1 MIGYLEGLLL
11 DEDRDAIL
19 LLAGQVGY
27 EIQVGPFTRNQVLAK
42 SLDDTVRLYIY
53 YHVTERQ
60 PRPVLIGFLEPGDK
74 AFFQLFISVSAIGPM
89 KAIKAMVR
97 PVGEIAAAIED
108 KQVSV
113 LAKLPGIG
121 PRTAE
126 KIIATLH
133 GKTREF
139 AERPPAHSPVSP
151 IPVSPDGPDTSE
163 NQETVAMVTGVLVDQ
178 LGHSSAS
185 ARRMI
190 RAALEK
196 NPGIQTPEALLDAIY
211 QEGAGT

>member
-1 MIGYLEGLLL
+1 MIGYLEGQLL
-11 DEDRDAIL
+11 DCTSDAVL

-27 EIQVGPFTRNQVLAK
+27 EVLVSPFIRSQVMALPPEEP
-42 SLDDTVRLYIY
+42 VRLYIY

-60 PRPVLIGFLEPGDK
+60 PRPVLIGFPEKRDK
-74 AFFQLFISVSAIGPM
+74 AFFQLFLSVSAIGPV
-89 KAIKAMVR
+89 KAVKAMIR

-108 KQVSV
+108 KQVPV

-133 GKTREF
+133 GKTLEF
-139 AERPPAHSPVSP
+139 ADRIPSRPPVSTAGPVAD
-151 IPVSPDGPDTSE
+151 SPDMVT
-163 NQETVAMVTGVLVDQ
+163 MVTGVLVDQ
-178 LGHSSAS
+178 LGHSPAS
-185 ARRMI
+185 AQRMV

-196 NPGIQTPEALLDAIY
+196 NPGIHTPEALLDAIY
-211 QEGAGT
+211 QEGT

>member
-1 MIGYLEGLLL
+1 MIGYLEGQVL
-11 DEDRDAIL
+11 DSDADAIL

-27 EIQVGPFTRNQVLAK
+27 EILVSPFTRAQVTAQSKEMPVQLH
-42 SLDDTVRLYIY
+42 IY

-60 PRPVLIGFLEPGDK
+60 PKPVLIGFLEKKDK

-89 KAIKAMVR
+89 KAVKAMIR

-108 KQVSV
+108 KQVSL

-126 KIIATLH
+126 KVIATLH

-139 AERPPAHSPVSP
+139 AERAPARAPLSPVSP
-151 IPVSPDGPDTSE
+151 SPDNPE
-163 NQETVAMVTGVLVDQ
+163 MEAMVTGVLVDQ
-178 LGHSSAS
+178 LGHSPGSAQ
-185 ARRMI
+185 RMI

-196 NPGIQTPEALLDAIY
+196 NHRIQSPEALLDAIY
-211 QEGAGT
+211 QEGA

>member
-1 MIGYLEGLLL
+1 MIGYLEGQLL
-11 DEDRDAIL
+11 ECHADAVL

-27 EIQVGPFTRNQVLAK
+27 EVLVSPFTRARVMALSPEAP
-42 SLDDTVRLYIY
+42 VRLYIF
-53 YHVTERQ
+53 YHVSERQ
-60 PRPVLIGFLEPGDK
+60 PRPVLIGFLEKRDK
-74 AFFQLFISVSAIGPM
+74 AFFQLFLSVAAIGPV
-89 KAIKAMVR
+89 KAVKAMIR

-139 AERPPAHSPVSP
+139 AERTHAGPPVSP
-151 IPVSPDGPDTSE
+151 VEPVPDNPDMVT
-163 NQETVAMVTGVLVDQ
+163 MVTGVLVDQ
-178 LGHSSAS
+178 LGHSPAS
-185 ARRMI
+185 AQRMI
-190 RAALEK
+190 RAALE
-196 NPGIQTPEALLDAIY
+196 NNCGIQTPEALLDAIY
-211 QEGAGT
+211 QEGP

>member
-1 MIGYLEGLLL
+1 MIGYLEGRLL
-11 DEDRDAIL
+11 DGGDTDAIL

-27 EIQVGPFTRNQVLAK
+27 DIQVSPFTRAQVMAQ
-42 SLDDTVRLYIY
+42 SRDTQAQLYIY

-60 PRPVLIGFLEPGDK
+60 PKPVLIGFLEKKEK

-108 KQVSV
+108 KQVSF

-139 AERPPAHSPVSP
+139 AERAPARELKSPVSP
-151 IPVSPDGPDTSE
+151 SSGNPE
-163 NQETVAMVTGVLVDQ
+163 MVAMVTGVLVDQ
-178 LGHSSAS
+178 LGHSSGS
-185 ARRMI
+185 AQRMI
-190 RAALEK
+190 LAALEK
-196 NPGIQTPEALLDAIY
+196 NPDIQTPEALLDAIY
-211 QEGAGT
+211 QEGA

>member
-1 MIGYLEGLLL
+1 MIGYLEGRLL
-11 DEDRDAIL
+11 DCGSDAIL
-19 LLAGQVGY
+19 ILAGQVGY
-27 EIQVGPFTRNQVLAK
+27 EVMVGPFIRSQVMALPPEEP
-42 SLDDTVRLYIY
+42 VRLYIY

-60 PRPVLIGFLEPGDK
+60 PRPVLIGFPEYRDK
-74 AFFQLFISVSAIGPM
+74 VFFQLFLSVSAIGPV
-89 KAIKAMVR
+89 KAVKAMIR

-139 AERPPAHSPVSP
+139 ADRTPVSP
-151 IPVSPDGPDTSE
+151 QADPVAVSPETPDMVT
-163 NQETVAMVTGVLVDQ
+163 MVTGVLVDQ
-178 LGHSSAS
+178 LGHSPGSAQ
-185 ARRMI
+185 RMI

-211 QEGAGT
+211 QEGA

>member
-1 MIGYLEGLLL
+1 MIGYLEGRLL
-11 DEDRDAIL
+11 DGGSDAIL
-19 LLAGQVGY
+19 ILAGQVGY
-27 EIQVGPFTRNQVLAK
+27 EVMVSPFIRSQVMALPPEEP
-42 SLDDTVRLYIY
+42 VRLYIY

-60 PRPVLIGFLEPGDK
+60 PRPVLIGFPEYRDK
-74 AFFQLFISVSAIGPM
+74 VFFQLFLSVSAIGPV
-89 KAIKAMVR
+89 KAVKAMIR

-139 AERPPAHSPVSP
+139 VERLPSRPPDALAEPVSD
-151 IPVSPDGPDTSE
+151 SPDM
-163 NQETVAMVTGVLVDQ
+163 VMMVTGVLVDQ
-178 LGHSSAS
+178 LGHSPAS
-185 ARRMI
+185 AQRMI
-190 RAALEK
+190 LAALEN
-196 NPGIQTPEALLDAIY
+196 NPGIQTPESLLDAIY
-211 QEGAGT
+211 QEGT

>member
-1 MIGYLEGLLL
+1 MIGYLEGRLL
-11 DEDRDAIL
+11 DGDDADAIL

-27 EIQVGPFTRNQVLAK
+27 EILVSPFTRAQVMAQSKETPVQLH
-42 SLDDTVRLYIY
+42 IY

-60 PRPVLIGFLEPGDK
+60 PKPVLIGFLEKKDK

-89 KAIKAMVR
+89 KAVKAMVR

-108 KQVSV
+108 KQVSL

-121 PRTAE
+121 VRTAE

-139 AERPPAHSPVSP
+139 AERTTSRTLVTSEPP
-151 IPVSPDGPDTSE
+151 SPDNPDT
-163 NQETVAMVTGVLVDQ
+163 VALVTGVLVDQ
-178 LGHSSAS
+178 LGHSPAS
-185 ARRMI
+185 AQRMI

-196 NPGIQTPEALLDAIY
+196 NPDIQTPEALLDAIY
-211 QEGAGT
+211 QEGA